1 MKYIFLSM
9 IFLGLTDSVFVGFFT
24 RAFQYYLLCAGVA
37 ILTVLC
43 VLLER
48 YPKAV
53 FGTVGFAAAAAFFL
67 RSALANGFQVI
78 PFPVLSFEKGHR
90 HLK

>member
-53 FGTVGFAAAAAFFL
+53 FGAVGFAAAAAFFFKE
-67 RSALANGFQVI
+67 RSCQWISGDQQPDGRCSKSSI
-78 PFPVLSFEKGHR
+78 
-90 HLK
+90 

>member
-1 MKYIFLSM
+1 MKEKNSTIYEIYISEHDISWLDRQCVCQVFLREPFN
-9 IFLGLTDSVFVGFFT
+9 IICSVP
-24 RAFQYYLLCAGVA
+24 VA

-53 FGTVGFAAAAAFFL
+53 FGTVGFAAAAAFL

-78 PFPVLSFEKGHR
+78 SNGWPMQ
-90 HLK
+90 

>member
-37 ILTVLC
+37 ILTVLVRKVSESRLRHSWLC
-43 VLLER
+43 GSGCIFFKER
-48 YPKAV
+48 SCQWISGDQQPDGRCSKSSV
-53 FGTVGFAAAAAFFL
+53 
-67 RSALANGFQVI
+67 
-78 PFPVLSFEKGHR
+78 
-90 HLK
+90 